1 MTKIVSIDERF
12 QHFLSDIKES
22 FWGDLEG
29 RTKLAWK
36 HLFESE
42 SERLRD
48 RYAVLDSYE
57 RGPRQVRQYRN
68 GYYERDFATRFG
80 TIRLRIARARGK
92 SFLPP
97 AIEKFQRRA
106 PELAMLIRE
115 AFLRGIST
123 RQVGRV
129 VATLTG
135 EMVSAQ
141 TVSNLTRDLDHAVK
155 QFHQAPLKDE
165 WAYLFLD
172 GVNLKVRRPAG
183 RQCVQMLVAYGVRQ
197 DGTRQLLGFLRTKG
211 ESQANWEALLNDL
224 YRRGLKGDK
233 LQLIVTDGCPGLA
246 AAIQTVFPRAAH
258 QRCWVHKMRNIL
270 EKVRKRDYDAVK
282 TDAQAIYLADGPPPG
297 GGCRPRLQPTLAKR
311 ISVCGQ
317 ATGTRSARTAGLF
330 PIPKTPLAQAAHHQ
344 YHRALFRRSPPQNQ
358 AHGLLRQRAV
368 SGPNHLLHLPE
379 IQPGMENPHP
389 PSFYTSG
396 LTSPLKSAI
405 RVAAISVL
413 PLMRYLRPNSRPWH
427 KQSCSQP
434 CSPPAAYRTS
444 AITSCMRKVET
455 RNRPDTCCMR
465 ATAMAA
471 FGKKTHA
478 RCPMISSRR

>member
-12 QHFLSDIKES
+12 QHFLADMKES

-29 RTKLAWK
+29 RTRLAWK

-57 RGPRQVRQYRN
+57 RGPRQARQYRN
-68 GYYERDFATRFG
+68 GFYERDFVTRFG
-80 TIRLRIARARGK
+80 TIRLRIARARGR

-135 EMVSAQ
+135 ETVSAQ

-155 QFHQAPLKDE
+155 EFHEAPLKDE

-183 RQCVQMLVAYGVRQ
+183 RQSVQMLVAYGVRL
-197 DGTRQLLGFLRTKG
+197 DGTRQLLGFLRARG
-211 ESQANWEALLNDL
+211 ESQAHWEALLNDL

-233 LQLIVTDGCPGLA
+233 LLLVVTDGCPGLA
-246 AAIQTVFPRAAH
+246 AAIQTVYPRAAH

-282 TDAQAIYLADGPPPG
+282 TDAQAIYLADGRRQAVAAARAF
-297 GGCRPRLQPTLAKR
+297 CRRWRCDYPSLVKQLERDLPELLAFFRFPKHLWRKLRTTNIIERCFVEVRRRTRPMVCFVNVQSVDRIIYSIFQRFNLEWKTRTLR
-311 ISVCGQ
+311 VF
-317 ATGTRSARTAGLF
+317 T
-330 PIPKTPLAQAAHHQ
+330 QAA
-344 YHRALFRRSPPQNQ
+344 
-358 AHGLLRQRAV
+358 
-368 SGPNHLLHLPE
+368 
-379 IQPGMENPHP
+379 
-389 PSFYTSG
+389 
-396 LTSPLKSAI
+396 
-405 RVAAISVL
+405 
-413 PLMRYLRPNSRPWH
+413 
-427 KQSCSQP
+427 
-434 CSPPAAYRTS
+434 
-444 AITSCMRKVET
+444 
-455 RNRPDTCCMR
+455 
-465 ATAMAA
+465 
-471 FGKKTHA
+471 
-478 RCPMISSRR
+478 